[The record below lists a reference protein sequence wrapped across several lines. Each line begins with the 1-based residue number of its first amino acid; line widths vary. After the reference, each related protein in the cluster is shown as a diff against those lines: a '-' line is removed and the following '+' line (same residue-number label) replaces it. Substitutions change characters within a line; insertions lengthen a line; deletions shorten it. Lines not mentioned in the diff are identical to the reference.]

1 MPRRD
6 PFADK
11 RRTLKGVKPK
21 QAGKKIAAKRTRQ
34 KNKISQTERKLKE
47 VSKELTTTERK
58 LAIKQHMLELVSK
71 APTPAQQRKMI
82 WATFEELG
90 FNPVTELIE
99 CAQTIDDPKE
109 RATVIEKLSS
119 MVISKPKSVDIEA
132 EIKGGL
138 TITVM
143 DYNKTT
149 QKELQETQKAQTQ
162 NTVDQAIDV
171 TPESDEDYAEF
182 ISEEERNRA
191 RYEPTPNDPNPD
203 TDVPEFSE
211 EQGTDG

>member
-21 QAGKKIAAKRTRQ
+21 QAAKQIAAKRTRQ
-34 KNKISQTERKLKE
+34 KNKISQTEKKLKE
-47 VSKELTTTERK
+47 VSRELTTTERK

-99 CAQTIDDPKE
+99 CAQEIDDPKD

-143 DYNKTT
+143 DFNRTT
-149 QKELQETQKAQTQ
+149 QKQLQEAHTTQTI
-162 NTVDQAIDV
+162 DQAIDV
-171 TPESDEDYAEF
+171 TPEPDEEYDEF

-191 RYEPTPNDPNPD
+191 RYAPNPD
-203 TDVPEFSE
+203 QDVSELPE
-211 EQGTDG
+211 G